1 VLAVFVAGEIACS
14 RYLATYQEP
23 APEDLEF
30 GAAVV
35 SACGRGFINP
45 AAPIPALYT
54 FLQRKADAFSCDRLP
69 ADLSPAPLGITQA
82 LYRYLMAAVAL
93 QWRWSGVSWR
103 GLAPLF
109 GVMFGVTLCAL
120 YGLFRLV
127 GGRVVGLIGVVPL
140 AISAHHLGY
149 LPQLRDYAKA
159 PFILLLILLMAHLAM
174 PPLRPRRS
182 LILASVFGLILGI
195 GFGFRN
201 DILINLPP
209 FLATVLLLTPG
220 RWTGNLRLKIACLA
234 LASLTFIV
242 SAWPILTAYRAGSN
256 TGHVGVLGLSSA
268 FDAPL
273 GVTRPAYDLGSHYL
287 DGYAAVIINTHS
299 RLRSGRFVE
308 YLSPEY
314 DAAAFGLLVDV
325 ARHWPA
331 DICARGL
338 ASASQVLAFPFTI
351 GQFTPPVPLGV
362 SAPRWLTLYRW
373 QQRTLRALTGL
384 GPLLVC
390 AVVLILGSGDPRAG
404 IALVLFLLYYC
415 GYPAVQ
421 FHVRHFFHL
430 EFVAWLALAFVLTT
444 AGRATARLATTRRLP
459 RLSTVHLRNASIA
472 AAAIVVVTVVPLTAL
487 RAYQQRHLVTLFE
500 DYLNSSRTPLALSRA
515 TRERR
520 TLVTPDGLWAGL
532 DAADPVG
539 VRYLVAEFASDRCA
553 AADLPVTVKYDARSS
568 DADFSFVT
576 RVAIESDGPTF
587 GLVPAYSN
595 AWSRFAGF
603 ALPQGYEDC
612 LKSVSAIGDARRIP
626 VLVGVTLAPR
636 WRSTP
641 LFQRLATI
649 EAPQRD
655 EVLVQTVPVELV
667 SPVDRFVSPVAQLS
681 PDDVAAGVAMN
692 TTRRTWFT
700 PAPVRVTTP
709 RQMLVHFPVRAVDR
723 SVALRAQGLVRRGGI
738 RIVTMRDEHGVDSR
752 AITTPGP
759 FTVLIGV
766 SDPGAYGVTVT
777 DESAMDWRQQKESL
791 LWRAVRMTVPW
802 SQTDD
807 FELHDVAWVRSSPA
821 QPAVETP

>member
-1 VLAVFVAGEIACS
+1 MDVELS
-14 RYLATYQEP
+14 
-23 APEDLEF
+23 
-30 GAAVV
+30 AAAV

-45 AAPIPALYT
+45 AAPIPALYA
-54 FLQRKADAFSCDRLP
+54 FLHRKADVFSCDRLP
-69 ADLSPAPLGITQA
+69 ADLSPAPLGQMQA

-93 QWRWSGVSWR
+93 QWKWSGVSWR

-109 GVMFGVTLCAL
+109 GAMFGVTLCAL

-127 GGRVVGLIGVVPL
+127 GGSVVALIGVVPL
-140 AISAHHLGY
+140 AISAHHLGI

-159 PFILLLILLMAHLAM
+159 PFILLLILVMAHLAM

-182 LILASVFGLILGI
+182 LILSCVFGLILGI

-256 TGHVGVLGLSSA
+256 TGHVAVLGLSSS
-268 FDAPL
+268 FDEPL
-273 GVTRPAYDLGSHYL
+273 GVTRPSYDLGPHYL
-287 DGYAAVIINTHS
+287 DGYASVVINTHS

-308 YLSPEY
+308 YLSAEY

-331 DICARGL
+331 DIYARSL
-338 ASASQVLAFPFTI
+338 ASVSQVLAFPFSI
-351 GQFTPPVPLGV
+351 QQFTPPVPLGV
-362 SAPRWLTLYRW
+362 TAPPWLTVYSW
-373 QQRTLRALTGL
+373 QQSTLRVLTGL
-384 GPLLVC
+384 GPLLAC
-390 AVVLILGSGDPRAG
+390 AVVIIIGSSSPLAA
-404 IALVLFLLYYC
+404 IVLVSFLLYYC

-430 EFVAWLALAFVLTT
+430 EFVAWLALAFVFTT
-444 AGRATARLATTRRLP
+444 AVQTTGRLVKTRRPP
-459 RLSTVHLRNASIA
+459 RLSTVQLRNASITVA
-472 AAAIVVVTVVPLTAL
+472 ATVAVTVVPLMAL

-500 DYLNSSRTPLALSRA
+500 DYLNSSRTPLALSWE
-515 TRERR
+515 THEGR
-520 TLVTPDGLWAGL
+520 TLVTPDGFWAAL
-532 DAADPVG
+532 DKADPVG
-539 VRYLVAEFASDRCA
+539 VRYLVAEFSSDRCR
-553 AADLPVTVKYDARSS
+553 AADLPVLVKYDASAP
-568 DADFSFVT
+568 DTDFSFVT
-576 RVAIESDGPTF
+576 RVTIDSRGPTV
-587 GLVPAYSN
+587 GLIPAYST
-595 AWSRFAGF
+595 AWAHFARLI
-603 ALPQGYEDC
+603 LPQGYEDC
-612 LKSVSAIGDARRIP
+612 LKSVSVIDDPRRIP
-626 VLVGVTLAPR
+626 VLVDLTLPPD
-636 WRSTP
+636 WRTTT

-655 EVLVQTVPVELV
+655 AMLVQTVPDDLV
-667 SPVDRFVSPVAQLS
+667 SPVDRFVSPVAQLT
-681 PDDVAAGVAMN
+681 PDDVAAGVAIN
-692 TTRRTWFT
+692 TTRQTWFT
-700 PAPVRVTTP
+700 PAPVRVTAP
-709 RQMLVHFPVRAVDR
+709 RQMLVHFPDRAVDR
-723 SVALRAQGLVRRGGI
+723 SMALRARGLVRRGGI
-738 RIVTMRDEHGVDSR
+738 RIVTVHEGRGVDSR

-791 LWRAVRMTVPW
+791 LWRVVRITMPW

-821 QPAVETP
+821 RPAVETQ